1 MSQKISGVWCE
12 VTLYNIVAK
21 IKGYR
26 FFFLQTLD
34 DLCLMNSDLDPD
46 VGQFVEMIWKEATQE
61 AEKMLTMSMEHI
73 KSDKVCIL
81 IYHCC
86 LFQVKLKK
94 AVVNVQNKLYALF
107 CSYM

>member
-1 MSQKISGVWCE
+1 M
-12 VTLYNIVAK
+12 
-21 IKGYR
+21 

-86 LFQVKLKK
+86 SFQVKLKK
-94 AVVNVQNKLYALF
+94 AVVNVQNKL
-107 CSYM
+107 

>member
-1 MSQKISGVWCE
+1 MAE
-12 VTLYNIVAK
+12 

-26 FFFLQTLD
+26 FFFFQTLD

-86 LFQVKLKK
+86 SFQVKLKK